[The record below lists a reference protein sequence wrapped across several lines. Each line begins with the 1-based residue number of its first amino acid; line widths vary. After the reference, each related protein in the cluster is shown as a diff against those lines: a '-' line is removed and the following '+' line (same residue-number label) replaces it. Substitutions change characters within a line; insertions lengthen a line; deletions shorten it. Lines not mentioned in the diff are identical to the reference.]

1 MYIFHDNCKHKK
13 FLPSTIGELALIEL
27 NMLVRTRKRVTRSPE
42 KREGHLKV
50 IKREQIQQKIIRESQ
65 KNSQNLTNIKM
76 PFVQMQ
82 LKDFLPIRP
91 GTTVGLMRK
100 LTQLT

>member
-1 MYIFHDNCKHKK
+1 MYIFQGNCNHKK

-27 NMLVRTRKRVTRSPE
+27 NILVRTRKRVTRSPE

-50 IKREQIQQKIIRESQ
+50 KKRTNPTKIKRESQ
-65 KNSQNLTNIKM
+65 RNSQNLTKNKM
-76 PFVQMQ
+76 PFVQMH
-82 LKDFLPIRP
+82 LNDFLPIRP